1 MYLFIDLR
9 WSLFILFVMDY
20 TTKDRLFIKISTSSL
35 LSNIHEGR
43 WRLVIDNVA
52 VLLVVKYIWI
62 YHGLVYDV
70 MVDVGLPTFL
80 VL

>member
-1 MYLFIDLR
+1 MYLFIDLC
-9 WSLFILFVMDY
+9 WSLFILFAMDY

-43 WRLVIDNVA
+43 WWVIDNIA
-52 VLLVVKYIWI
+52 ALLVVKYIWI
-62 YHGLVYDV
+62 YNGLVDNV
-70 MVDVGLPTFL
+70 MVDVRLSTFL